1 MRQRSLI
8 LPATLSAALL
18 VAGLA
23 CSRESEAA
31 KQAELAAKSEND
43 RVAQLEKELADMK
56 AGKAAGEGD
65 AETTKQLSDNRIK
78 SVERQLKDAK
88 RRAEAKKRE
97 AAQLASQKDAKV
109 ETVTVPAGTKFPVK
123 LSRELATD
131 KDQSGATW
139 EGTLTEAV
147 TVNGATVWPAGTAVS
162 GVVTQSVPAGR
173 LSSGKGVLAIK
184 VTEIGSNG
192 VDTDTHAV
200 TGDPRGE
207 RNAKYIGGGA
217 ALGALVGLLSDKKHQ
232 GDHAL
237 GGAAIGAAAG
247 TGVAAAT
254 ADTVIRIKADT
265 PLSFTLATAEPVTLK
280 K

>member
-1 MRQRSLI
+1 MRNRSLI
-8 LPATLSAALL
+8 LPSALAAGLLLAGVACNRESAA
-18 VAGLA
+18 AQQA
-23 CSRESEAA
+23 DMAA
-31 KQAELAAKSEND
+31 KAEND

-56 AGKAAGEGD
+56 AAKASGD
-65 AETTKQLSDNRIK
+65 VDPETHKHLTESQIK
-78 SVERQLKDAK
+78 SVEKQIADAK

-97 AAQLASQKDAKV
+97 AAQLASDKTAIQ
-109 ETVTVPAGTKFPVK
+109 TVTVPAGTRFSVK
-123 LSRELATD
+123 LGRELATD
-131 KDQSGATW
+131 KDQSGAAW
-139 EGTLTEAV
+139 DGTLSDPV
-147 TVNGATVWPAGTAVS
+147 TVNGVTAWPAGTPVS

-200 TGDPRGE
+200 TGDPKGTRD
-207 RNAKYIGGGA
+207 AKYIGGGA
-217 ALGALVGLLSDKKHQ
+217 ALGALVGMLSDKHHQ

-237 GGAAIGAAAG
+237 AGAALGAAAG

-254 ADTVIRIKADT
+254 ADTIIRIKADA
-265 PLSFTLATAEPVTLK
+265 PLTFTLGTDEPVTMK